1 MITLENSGAEPTVLI
16 VEDDEEIAYVLRFM
30 LEREHFRVVHAADG
44 RAAVAQ
50 IYSMEPPALV
60 LLDLMLPYFDGI
72 QIVGMLRN
80 NPAWRTV
87 PVMLL
92 TARAQ
97 AATVARALD
106 AGADD
111 YITKPFQPVELMAR
125 IRRVMRPAA

>member
-1 MITLENSGAEPTVLI
+1 MTTMGNSGAEPTVLI

-50 IYSMEPPALV
+50 IYTMEPPALV

-72 QIVGMLRN
+72 QIVGMLRG

>member
-1 MITLENSGAEPTVLI
+1 MMNLENQSLEPTVLI

-30 LEREHFRVVHAADG
+30 LEREHFQVVHAADG

-50 IYSMEPPALV
+50 IYSMDPPALV

-72 QIVGMLRN
+72 QIVGMLRS

-125 IRRVMRPAA
+125 IRRVMRPAV

>member
-1 MITLENSGAEPTVLI
+1 MMNLENSGVEPTVLI

-44 RAAVAQ
+44 REALAQ
-50 IYSMEPPALV
+50 IYRMDPPALV

>member
-1 MITLENSGAEPTVLI
+1 MITMGNSGAEPTVLI

-50 IYSMEPPALV
+50 IYTMEPPALV

-72 QIVGMLRN
+72 QIVGMLRG

>member
-106 AGADD
+106 AGA
-111 YITKPFQPVELMAR
+111 TV
-125 IRRVMRPAA
+125 AA